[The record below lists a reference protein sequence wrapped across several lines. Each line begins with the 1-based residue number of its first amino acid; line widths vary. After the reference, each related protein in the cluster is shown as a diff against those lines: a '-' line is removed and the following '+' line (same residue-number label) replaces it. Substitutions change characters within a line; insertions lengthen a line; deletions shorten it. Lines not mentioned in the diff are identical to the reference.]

1 MNTAKGV
8 KADTLFLI
16 FYIGQERFALAARE
30 VAEVLPRI
38 ALKPVAHAPAWVAG
52 VFAHRGQMVPV
63 LDVSCLTFGE
73 PARARTS
80 TRLVLV
86 HYPGQRLLGLLL
98 EQASDTLR
106 LPAEQFRALGLDN
119 RRAPYLGPVYPAED
133 GLIQWVKVDA
143 LLEEPVRQL
152 LYAGPAQGAEHG

>member
-1 MNTAKGV
+1 MNTTKGE
-8 KADTLFLI
+8 KANPLFLI
-16 FYIGQERFALAARE
+16 FHIGQERFALAARE

-38 ALKPVAHAPAWVAG
+38 TLKPLAHAPEWVAG

-63 LDVSCLTFGE
+63 VDVSRLTFGE
-73 PARARTS
+73 PAQARTS

-106 LPAEQFRALGLDN
+106 LPAEQFRPLGLDN
-119 RRAPYLGPVYPAED
+119 RRAPYLGPVYHGET
-133 GLIQWVKVDA
+133 GLIQWVKVEA
-143 LLEEPVRQL
+143 LLDERVRQL
-152 LYAGPAQGAEHG
+152 LYAEGGEVGEHE

>member
-1 MNTAKGV
+1 MNSAPKV

-16 FYIGQERFALAARE
+16 FHIGQERFALAARD

-38 ALKPVAHAPAWVAG
+38 ALKPVPQAPQWVAG

-63 LDVSCLTFGE
+63 LDISHLTFGQ

-86 HYPGQRLLGLLL
+86 SYPGARLLGLIL

-106 LPAEQFRALGLDN
+106 LPAAQFRALGLDN
-119 RRAPYLGPVYPAED
+119 RRAPYLGPVYEAED

-143 LLEEPVRQL
+143 LLDERVRDL
-152 LYAGPAQGAEHG
+152 LYSDAQGAGDGL